1 MLGDMAPDIDDLMGV
16 QVTTLHYSQLTQP
29 FNVTGQPAISLPL
42 SRSREGLPI
51 GLQFVA
57 PYAREDLLLSL
68 AGQLESESRWAD
80 ERAPLHP

>member
-1 MLGDMAPDIDDLMGV
+1 
-16 QVTTLHYSQLTQP
+16 
-29 FNVTGQPAISLPL
+29 LPL
-42 SRSREGLPI
+42 ARSREGLPI

-68 AGQLESESRWAD
+68 AGQLESEYRWAD

>member
-1 MLGDMAPDIDDLMGV
+1 V
-16 QVTTLHYSQLTQP
+16 QMTTLHYSQLTQP

-42 SRSREGLPI
+42 ARSREGLPI

-68 AGQLESESRWAD
+68 AGQLESEYRWAD